1 MPLDLHTLPKF
12 RDGWGYLYV
21 EHCRVEQEARA
32 IAIFDAEGKVPVP
45 CAALAVLMLGPG
57 TNITHAAVKAL
68 AENGCLV
75 VWCGEGGVRFY
86 GLGIGETRRA
96 DNTYHQARMWA
107 EPAKHMM
114 VVRRMYEMRFP
125 TKLPPGLTLKQI
137 RGMEGVRVREA
148 YARAS
153 RETGVT
159 WAGRSYRRDKW
170 EAADPINRAL
180 SAANACLY
188 GLCHAGVLSAGFSP
202 ALGFIHTGL
211 QTSFVF
217 DVADL
222 YKAETTVPAAF
233 RAVAE
238 GGNDVERRV
247 RLNCRDLFTETRLL
261 ERVIPDIE
269 YALFCEKK
277 KRPPKPDADGAVTP
291 AGELWDPGG
300 EVDAG
305 VNYAAEGK
313 EDGRDNAGEST
324 DGLERGVDTLAVGG
338 EDGDVRGPGLGD
350 GAG

>member
-1 MPLDLHTLPKF
+1 MPIDLHTLPKF

-21 EHCRVEQEARA
+21 EHCRIEQEAKA
-32 IAIFDAEGKVPVP
+32 VAVFDVEGKVPVP

-57 TNITHAAVKAL
+57 TNITHAAVRAL

-75 VWCGEGGVRFY
+75 IWCGEGGVRFY

-96 DNTYHQARMWA
+96 DNFYHQARMWA
-107 EPAKHMM
+107 EPTKHMM

-125 TKLPPGLTLKQI
+125 AKLPPGLTLKQI
-137 RGMEGVRVREA
+137 RGMEGVRVRES

-153 RETGVT
+153 RETGVK
-159 WAGRSYRRDKW
+159 WEGRSYRRDKW
-170 EAADPINRAL
+170 NAADTINRAL

-188 GLCHAGVLSAGFSP
+188 GLCHAGILSAGFSP

-222 YKAETTVPAAF
+222 YKADTTVPAAF

-238 GGNDVERRV
+238 SEEDIERRI

-261 ERVIPDIE
+261 ERIIPDIE
-269 YALFCEKK
+269 YALFYEKK
-277 KRPPKPDADGAVTP
+277 KRPPKPDADVAAPPPGALWDP
-291 AGELWDPGG
+291 AGEV
-300 EVDAG
+300 EAG
-305 VNYAAEGK
+305 VDYGREVEA
-313 EDGRDNAGEST
+313 DGSDNAGKGT
-324 DGLERGVDTLAVGG
+324 D
-338 EDGDVRGPGLGD
+338 
-350 GAG
+350 

>member
-1 MPLDLHTLPKF
+1 MPFDLHSLPKF

-21 EHCRVEQEARA
+21 EHCRVEQEAKA
-32 IAIFDAEGKVPVP
+32 IAILDAEGKVPVP
-45 CAALAVLMLGPG
+45 CASLAVLMLGPG
-57 TNITHAAVKAL
+57 TNITHAAVRAL

-75 VWCGEGGVRFY
+75 LWCGEGGVRFY

-96 DNTYHQARMWA
+96 DNTYHQARIWA
-107 EPAKHMM
+107 EPTKHMM
-114 VVRRMYEMRFP
+114 VVRRLYEMRFP
-125 TKLPPGLTLKQI
+125 GKLPPGLTLKQI

-153 RETGVT
+153 RETGVA

-170 EAADPINRAL
+170 AAADPINRAL

-188 GLCHAGVLSAGFSP
+188 GLCHAGVLSAGFSA

-233 RAVAE
+233 RTVAE
-238 GGNDVERRV
+238 GGNDIERRV
-247 RLNCRDLFTETRLL
+247 RLTCRDLFTEYRLL
-261 ERVIPDIE
+261 EKVVPDVE
-269 YALFCEKK
+269 YALFFENK

-291 AGELWDPGG
+291 AGEVWDPGG

-305 VNYAAEGK
+305 VTYAAE
-313 EDGRDNAGEST
+313 
-324 DGLERGVDTLAVGG
+324 
-338 EDGDVRGPGLGD
+338 
-350 GAG
+350 